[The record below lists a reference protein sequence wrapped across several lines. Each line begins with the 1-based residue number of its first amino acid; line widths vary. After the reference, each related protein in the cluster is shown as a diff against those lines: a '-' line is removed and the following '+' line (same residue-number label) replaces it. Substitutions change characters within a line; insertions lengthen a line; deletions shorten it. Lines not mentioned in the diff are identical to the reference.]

1 MILMMLMTNFE
12 NPPNRKNDKS
22 CCVHKRN
29 NWVESVDCILRSP
42 TVIVAMLNDR
52 TAELI
57 GQSEN
62 HYSTVFLT

>member
-1 MILMMLMTNFE
+1 MRKKTIVTNNSELFE
-12 NPPNRKNDKS
+12 VNQKI
-22 CCVHKRN
+22 
-29 NWVESVDCILRSP
+29 DCILRSP
-42 TVIVAMLNDR
+42 TAIVAMLNDR

>member
-1 MILMMLMTNFE
+1 M
-12 NPPNRKNDKS
+12 PHS
-22 CCVHKRN
+22 
-29 NWVESVDCILRSP
+29 CILRSP
-42 TVIVAMLNDR
+42 TAIVAMLNDR

>member
-1 MILMMLMTNFE
+1 MIVTHLYTHYH
-12 NPPNRKNDKS
+12 
-22 CCVHKRN
+22 CCYQYKYVRYYRLKAVRLCG
-29 NWVESVDCILRSP
+29 CILRSP
-42 TVIVAMLNDR
+42 TAIVAMLNDR